1 MDMLRNMRIFV
12 RVVEAGGFS
21 AAARHMSHSTPSISR
36 AIDDLESRLRTRLL
50 NRTTRRIAVTEAG
63 ERYFARCVRILQMVN
78 EAEDEASDTRAKPSG
93 TLRIHAM
100 SSIGQNY
107 VVPATAA
114 YLKRYPDVRVDL
126 TLTQGNPDLVEEHYD
141 AVLRVSQGKLSDSNY
156 VARPIGQLYSVL
168 CASPAYLK
176 AHGVPSSVE
185 DLGRHHCL
193 QIDLPLFRSD
203 TWRLFGVGSACDFR
217 LPAGSF
223 RVNVPDAL
231 ASALREGLGIGP
243 LPILTAR
250 QLHNNGQLVRV
261 LPAYRLHI
269 LNIDMLYASRQF
281 LDAKI
286 KTWVEF
292 VCQWMSDALATDDKV
307 FKGAAPHIQIGAVG

>member
-1 MDMLRNMRIFV
+1 
-12 RVVEAGGFS
+12 
-21 AAARHMSHSTPSISR
+21 
-36 AIDDLESRLRTRLL
+36 
-50 NRTTRRIAVTEAG
+50 
-63 ERYFARCVRILQMVN
+63 
-78 EAEDEASDTRAKPSG
+78 
-93 TLRIHAM
+93 
-100 SSIGQNY
+100 
-107 VVPATAA
+107 
-114 YLKRYPDVRVDL
+114 
-126 TLTQGNPDLVEEHYD
+126 
-141 AVLRVSQGKLSDSNY
+141 
-156 VARPIGQLYSVL
+156 
-168 CASPAYLK
+168 
-176 AHGVPSSVE
+176 
-185 DLGRHHCL
+185 
-193 QIDLPLFRSD
+193 
-203 TWRLFGVGSACDFR
+203 

-261 LPAYRLHI
+261 LPAYHLHI

-292 VCQWMSDALATDDKV
+292 VCKWMSDALATDDKV